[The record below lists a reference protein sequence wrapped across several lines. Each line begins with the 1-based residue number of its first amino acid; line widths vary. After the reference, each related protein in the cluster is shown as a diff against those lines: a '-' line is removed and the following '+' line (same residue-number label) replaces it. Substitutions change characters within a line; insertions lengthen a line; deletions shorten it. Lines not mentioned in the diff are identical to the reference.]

1 MDPLRSAICS
11 AIALT
16 AFCSGVSDPAL
27 RYDDR
32 LDTIL
37 SIPDGEKGARAA
49 IWGQIVDL
57 LAQSGGRLTSQR
69 SADLVDQ
76 LERWRQDIPEMRRVS
91 VAKSLAGMRVPREL
105 VAFFGQDR
113 ASVAAPVLSGAVLD
127 ADDWPAVIAV
137 LPPSS
142 RALLRRRHDLPQT
155 ATAALE
161 RFGLADFALPA
172 AQPVSEPVVALTTNI
187 VAPKPAPQM
196 VDPVP
201 DTAIQ
206 ISELVARIEAYRQ
219 AHPWVPDQSD
229 LRLPLPESCDTFRFE
244 ARADGLI
251 HWVEGAPREPLIGL
265 SLADM
270 ADARASGVD
279 GHAAGAFR
287 QRNRFRDARLLI
299 IGSGPVSG
307 NWLISANPV
316 FDTESGR
323 FLGYRGTARRPLA
336 EEQVDRARLSVF
348 GPDLQPDSVRQLVH
362 ELRTPLNAI
371 RGFAEMIQGQ
381 LLGPVM
387 EPYRERS
394 TRIATE
400 VEHMLQ
406 IFDDLDSAARMESGA
421 VVGFSQG
428 VATPCT
434 PILQRLANDLRG
446 LAARRNISI
455 SMVANDAYCRVSADP
470 VTVERMF
477 SRLLVAVAGH
487 ANPDEL
493 LQTTLDLID
502 DDVTFAVP
510 MPKALAHLSDAELLD
525 PAFSPMGDWPD
536 APALGL
542 GFSLRLI
549 GGMAE
554 SVGGRFVI
562 ADGRFTLILPAAT
575 DTAGEH
581 QGRG

>member
-1 MDPLRSAICS
+1 
-11 AIALT
+11 
-16 AFCSGVSDPAL
+16 L

-37 SIPDGEKGARAA
+37 SIPDGDSGARVA
-49 IWGQIVDL
+49 IWSQIVDL
-57 LAQSGGRLTSQR
+57 LAQSGARLSPQQ
-69 SADLVDQ
+69 SARLIDQ
-76 LERWRQDIPEMRRVS
+76 LERWRHTIPERRRVA
-91 VAKSLAGMRVPREL
+91 VAKSLVGMRVPREL
-105 VAFFGQDR
+105 VAFFAQDR
-113 ASVAAPVLSGAVLD
+113 ASVAAPLLSGAALSGE
-127 ADDWPAVIAV
+127 DWPAVITAM
-137 LPPSS
+137 PPSS
-142 RALLRRRHDLPQT
+142 RALLRRRFDLPQA

-161 RFGLADFALPA
+161 RFGLVDFALPA
-172 AQPVSEPVVALTTNI
+172 ALPSAASKETDGPTLDI
-187 VAPKPAPQM
+187 VATKAIPHRVELTETAP
-196 VDPVP
+196 DS
-201 DTAIQ
+201 AIQ

-219 AHPWVPDQSD
+219 AHPWVPDQSEM
-229 LRLPLPESCDTFRFE
+229 RLPLPESCDSFRFE

-265 SLADM
+265 SLTEM

-316 FDTESGR
+316 FDPESGR
-323 FLGYRGTARRPLA
+323 FLGFRGTARRPLA
-336 EEQVDRARLSVF
+336 EEQVDRARMSVF

-371 RGFAEMIQGQ
+371 RGFAEMIQSQ
-381 LLGPVM
+381 LFGPVM

-394 TRIATE
+394 TRIASE

-406 IFDDLDSAARMESGA
+406 IFDDLDSAARIESGV
-421 VVGFSQG
+421 VVGMTHG

-434 PILQRLANDLRG
+434 PILQRLANDMRG
-446 LAARRNISI
+446 LAARRRISI
-455 SMVANDAYCRVSADP
+455 LMTANDAHCRVSADP
-470 VTVERMF
+470 ATVERMF
-477 SRLLVAVAGH
+477 SRLLIAVAGH
-487 ANPDEL
+487 AEPDEAL
-493 LQTTLDLID
+493 STTLELTGDR
-502 DDVTFAVP
+502 VNFMVP
-510 MPKALAHLSDAELLD
+510 MPKLLANMSEAELLD
-525 PAFSPMGDWPD
+525 PAFCPSGDWPD
-536 APALGL
+536 APTLGL

-554 SVGGRFVI
+554 SVGGRFVT
-562 ADGRFTLILPAAT
+562 ANGRFTLILPAAA